1 MGIPRNN
8 YGKLKRA
15 ALRWTLATL
24 AGTLI
29 LWGAWG
35 LESNF
40 QYPYQMGGIAPTSLS
55 FKWGPLFLAID
66 GISLFFFILTALLTP
81 ICILIS

>member
-1 MGIPRNN
+1 MVIPRKNS
-8 YGKLKRA
+8 GELKRA
-15 ALRWTLATL
+15 ALRWALATL

-40 QYPYQMGGIAPTSLS
+40 QHPYQMGGPLS

-66 GISLFFFILTALLTP
+66 GVSLFFFILTALLIP